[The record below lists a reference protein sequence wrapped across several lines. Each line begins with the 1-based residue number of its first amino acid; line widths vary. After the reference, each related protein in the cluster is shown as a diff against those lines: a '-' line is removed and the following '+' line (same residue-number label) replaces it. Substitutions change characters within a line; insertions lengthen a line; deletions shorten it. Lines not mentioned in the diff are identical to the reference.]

1 MDKEILLD
9 FDGVILDSMVRIE
22 EYMKIHEHE
31 ISWKEYLINL
41 DWYKF
46 LRECKEINNSIS
58 LIRKMQYCSCLKA
71 IITKINSMNEGT
83 NKIKFLQEQGIYIPV
98 ILVPFEHKKTDYYY
112 PNNNEILVDDSID
125 NIREWNEAGG
135 LGILFDLNSSKKDT
149 NSISNLNKVLKKSR

>member
-1 MDKEILLD
+1 
-9 FDGVILDSMVRIE
+9 
-22 EYMKIHEHE
+22 
-31 ISWKEYLINL
+31 
-41 DWYKF
+41 
-46 LRECKEINNSIS
+46 
-58 LIRKMQYCSCLKA
+58 
-71 IITKINSMNEGT
+71 MNEGT